1 MGIRSKAKKI
11 KQLLPIVGA
20 GGNVRSDPA
29 PAKSAPTPPQRTSPP
44 VAPPVPKTA
53 RAGQDPAS
61 FIDGWIKENA
71 VAVFMKGSPAMP
83 QCGFSASAAA
93 ILGSYGVEIGHVDV
107 LSDPEVRQGIKDY
120 SNWPTIPQIYIGGE
134 FLGGSDILMQMHEN
148 GELGELIKATQA

>member
-20 GGNVRSDPA
+20 GGNVRSEVT
-29 PAKSAPTPPQRTSPP
+29 PAKAAPTPPQRTSPP

-53 RAGQDPAS
+53 RGNQDPAT
-61 FIDGWIKENA
+61 FIDGWVKENG
-71 VAVFMKGSPAMP
+71 VAVFMKGSPSMP
-83 QCGFSASAAA
+83 QCGFSANAAA
-93 ILGSYGVEIGHVDV
+93 ILGSYGVEIAHVDV